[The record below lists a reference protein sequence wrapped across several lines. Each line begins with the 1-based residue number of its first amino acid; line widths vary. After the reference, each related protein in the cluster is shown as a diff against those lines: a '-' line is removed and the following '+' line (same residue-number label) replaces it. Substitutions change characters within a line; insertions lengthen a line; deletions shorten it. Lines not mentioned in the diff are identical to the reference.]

1 MGFTTLLDILGS
13 VIIGGVMM
21 TIAYRLSDTIT
32 EKTYNH
38 SGELTIQQNLA
49 TAAQIIEYDFR
60 KIGYCKNWQLIPDPT
75 KVIIYADTSEIRFYT
90 DIDNNE
96 TIDSIHYYLGPT
108 SELKGT
114 ANPRDRLLYR
124 VVNNETPK
132 SANLGI
138 TQFYLV
144 FFDALGDTLT
154 PPLGINSGITSIEI
168 NLTVE
173 STDAYDQKYSKAFWR
188 QIRMVSRNLRNR

>member
-1 MGFTTLLDILGS
+1 MGFTTILDILGS
-13 VIIGGVMM
+13 VIIGGVLMS
-21 TIAYRLSDTIT
+21 IAFRFSDSIT
-32 EKTYNH
+32 ERTYNN

-60 KIGYCKNWQLIPDPT
+60 KIGYCADWTLIPDPT
-75 KVIIYADTSEIRFYT
+75 KAILYADSSEIKFYS
-90 DIDNNE
+90 DIDSDGNV
-96 TIDSIHYYLGPT
+96 DSLHYYLGST
-108 SELKGT
+108 SELSST

-124 VVNNETPK
+124 VLNGEQHK

-138 TQFYLV
+138 TEFRLV
-144 FFDALGDTLT
+144 FFDALGDTLR
-154 PPLGINSGITSIEI
+154 PPIGINGGIVSIEI

-173 STDAYDQKYSKAFWR
+173 NTDAYDQKYSKAFWR

>member
-21 TIAYRLSDTIT
+21 TIAYRFSDTIT

-49 TAAQIIEYDFR
+49 VVAQSIEYDFR
-60 KIGYCKNWQLIPDPT
+60 KIGYCKNWNLLPDPT
-75 KVIIYADTSEIRFYT
+75 KAILNADTSSIRFYT
-90 DIDNNE
+90 DIDNDGDV
-96 TIDSIHYYLGPT
+96 DSIRYYLGPT
-108 SELKGT
+108 SELPNS

-124 VVNNETPK
+124 VLNNESPK
-132 SANLGI
+132 SANLGV
-138 TQFYLV
+138 TQFYMV
-144 FFDALGDTLT
+144 YFDALGDTIST
-154 PPLGINSGITSIEI
+154 PIGVNGGIVSIEI

-173 STDAYDQKYSKAFWR
+173 NTDAYDQNYSKAFWR
-188 QIRMVSRNLRNR
+188 QIRMVSRNLKNR

>member
-1 MGFTTLLDILGS
+1 MGYTTLLDILGS

-32 EKTYNH
+32 ERTYNH

-60 KIGYCKNWQLIPDPT
+60 KIGYCKNWNLIPDPT
-75 KVIIYADTSEIRFYT
+75 KALLYADTSEIKFYT
-90 DIDNNE
+90 DIDDNG
-96 TIDSIHYYLGPT
+96 TVDSIHYYLGPT
-108 SELKGT
+108 SELIGSG
-114 ANPRDRLLYR
+114 NPRDRLLYR
-124 VVNNETPK
+124 VLNGEPHK

-144 FFDALGDTLT
+144 YFDALGDTLT
-154 PPLGINSGITSIEI
+154 PPIGINGGVTSIEI

>member
-32 EKTYNH
+32 ERTYNN

-60 KIGYCKNWQLIPDPT
+60 KIGYCKNWNLIPDPT
-75 KVIIYADTSEIRFYT
+75 KALLYADTSEIKFYT
-90 DIDNNE
+90 DIDDNG
-96 TIDSIHYYLGPT
+96 TVDSIHYYLGPT
-108 SELKGT
+108 SELTGSG
-114 ANPRDRLLYR
+114 NPRDRLLYR
-124 VVNNETPK
+124 VLNNEPHR

-154 PPLGINSGITSIEI
+154 PPIGVNGGVTSIEI

>member
-1 MGFTTLLDILGS
+1 MGYTTILDILGS
-13 VIIGGVMM
+13 IIIGGILM

-32 EKTYNH
+32 ERTYNH
-38 SGELTIQQNLA
+38 SGDLTVQQNLA

-60 KIGYCKNWQLIPDPT
+60 KIGYCKNWNLIPDPT
-75 KVIIYADTSEIRFYT
+75 KALLFADTSAIKFYT
-90 DIDNNE
+90 DIDNDGVV
-96 TIDSIHYYLGPT
+96 DSIHYYLGPT
-108 SELKGT
+108 SELSST

-124 VVNNETPK
+124 VLNGEPHR

-138 TQFYLV
+138 TQFRLV
-144 FFDALGDTLT
+144 YYDALGDTLT
-154 PPLGINSGITSIEI
+154 PPIGVNGGVTSIEI

-188 QIRMVSRNLRNR
+188 QIRMVSRNLKNR

>member
-49 TAAQIIEYDFR
+49 TAAQIIEYDLR
-60 KIGYCKNWQLIPDPT
+60 KIGYCKDWSLIPDPT
-75 KVIIYADTSEIRFYT
+75 NAITYADTSEIRFYT
-90 DIDNNE
+90 DIDNNG
-96 TIDSIHYYLGPT
+96 TVDSIRYYLGPT
-108 SELKGT
+108 SELKGSG
-114 ANPRDRLLYR
+114 NPRDRLLYR
-124 VVNNETPK
+124 VLNNEQPK

-144 FFDALGDTLT
+144 YFDALGDTLK
-154 PPLGINSGITSIEI
+154 PPLGRKNGITSIEI

-188 QIRMVSRNLRNR
+188 QIRMVSRNLKNR